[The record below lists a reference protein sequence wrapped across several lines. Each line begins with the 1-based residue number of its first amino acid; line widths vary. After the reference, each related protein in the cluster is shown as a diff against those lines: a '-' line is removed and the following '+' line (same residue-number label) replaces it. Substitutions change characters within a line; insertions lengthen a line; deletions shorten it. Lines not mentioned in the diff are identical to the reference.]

1 MSEHLFPKAPR
12 ARMTHLANV
21 LAGVA
26 EAGMSL
32 TTQQIAAV
40 SGYIERQAE
49 ATVIRRH
56 LERDI
61 AVRVGESPER
71 WARGQELLAK
81 FDAWAAEFIGESP
94 GIPGGQAGKRC

>member
-61 AVRVGESPER
+61 ATAAGDHPER
-71 WARGQELLAK
+71 WARGQELLAALDK
-81 FDAWAAEFIGESP
+81 WGEEYVGDAP
-94 GIPGGQAGKRC
+94 GIPGRSD